1 MQNTAEIGLF
11 KIISESGIGAGTRR
25 IEAKTSKGAYEFFE
39 EKESQ
44 LQQAATLLK
53 TKEDQVPQR
62 IESLFYRN
70 EVNTKR
76 KRIIICPS
84 SKC

>member
-1 MQNTAEIGLF
+1 MN
-11 KIISESGIGAGTRR
+11 
-25 IEAKTSKGAYEFFE
+25 FE

-62 IESLFYRN
+62 IESLFTEMKSIQKKTNHYLP
-70 EVNTKR
+70 V
-76 KRIIICPS
+76 
-84 SKC
+84 